1 MDGLM
6 IIGADRLGAI
16 PDRLKE
22 LGFQDIKHVTGRKVK
37 MVQKEIPPNIDL
49 VLVLTDFI
57 NHNVS
62 AKLKERA
69 KNQNVPIC
77 YAKRSWCS
85 IYKALSNSDEV
96 CAKCPMLQKCN

>member
-22 LGFQDIKHVTGRKVK
+22 LGFQDIKHVSGRKVK

-49 VLVLTDFI
+49 VLVLTVGNGARQIFKAD
-57 NHNVS
+57 V
-62 AKLKERA
+62 L
-69 KNQNVPIC
+69 PI
-77 YAKRSWCS
+77 RSVVVGVV
-85 IYKALSNSDEV
+85 DE
-96 CAKCPMLQKCN
+96 LHT